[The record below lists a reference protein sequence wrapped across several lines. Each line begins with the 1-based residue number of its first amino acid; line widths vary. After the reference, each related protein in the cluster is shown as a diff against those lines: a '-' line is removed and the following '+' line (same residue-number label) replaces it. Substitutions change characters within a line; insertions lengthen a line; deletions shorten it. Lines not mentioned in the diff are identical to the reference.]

1 MRFDRKM
8 RGETPRG
15 ATHIGGMM
23 ITAMPATPAPDPR
36 AAWKAVLARDATQD
50 GRFVFA
56 VATTGVY
63 CRPSCAARR
72 PNRENVSFFA
82 GPADAEAS
90 GFRACLRCRPATTE
104 PPSAVRAVQRAVAF
118 LEAHTDETVP
128 LSTLSRAAGL
138 SPFHLQRTFKK
149 LVGVTPKRYAD
160 AQRADR
166 LKALLKDGT
175 SVASATFEAGYGS
188 SSRAYANAPR
198 HLGMTPARYA
208 RGGQGLHIRFATVA
222 TPLGRLLVGATDRGI
237 CAVTLGDSEHALEAG
252 LRHEYPEALLEKAPA
267 ALAEWTAL
275 IAGSLAE
282 AVDLSTIPLDLR
294 ATTFQRRVWE
304 ALRAIPRGETRSY
317 GELAAAIGRPSAAR
331 AVASACAHNP
341 AALVVPCHRIVRGD
355 GSLGGYRWGAARK
368 RALLKRESGRP

>member
-1 MRFDRKM
+1 
-8 RGETPRG
+8 
-15 ATHIGGMM
+15 MM
-23 ITAMPATPAPDPR
+23 ITAMPTASSTPDPQ
-36 AAWKAVLARDATQD
+36 AAWKAVVARDAAED

-56 VATTGVY
+56 VATTGVF

-82 GPADAEAS
+82 GPAEAEAA
-90 GFRACLRCRPATTE
+90 GFRACLRCKPASAE
-104 PPSAVRAVQRAVAF
+104 PPTAVRAVRRAVAF
-118 LEAHTDETVP
+118 LEKHAGEVVP
-128 LSTLSRAAGL
+128 LSTLARAAGL

-149 LVGVTPKRYAD
+149 LVGVTPKKYAD

-166 LKALLKDGT
+166 LKALLREG
-175 SVASATFEAGYGS
+175 SRVASASFEAGYGS
-188 SSRAYANAPR
+188 SSRAYAQAPK

-208 RGGQGLHIRFATVA
+208 RGGQGLHIRFATVETA
-222 TPLGRLLVGATDRGI
+222 LGRLLVGATDRGV
-237 CAVTLGDSEHALEAG
+237 CAVTLGDSDRALEAG
-252 LRHEYPEALLEKAPA
+252 LRREYPEALLEKAPA
-267 ALAEWTAL
+267 AVAEWTAL

-282 AVDLSTIPLDLR
+282 KVDLSSIPLDLR

-317 GELAAAIGRPSAAR
+317 GELAVAIGAPTAAR

-355 GSLGGYRWGAARK
+355 GSLGGYRWGASRK
-368 RALLKRESGRP
+368 RAILRNESGQNESGRP